1 MRSMKSDRLIAT
13 LLLLQARGRVTAA
26 DLAGSNETSV
36 ATARRDLEAL
46 SAAGVPVYPQPGR
59 GGGWQLVGGARTDLS
74 GLTAGEAQALFLLLG
89 TAVTSRPEA
98 RSALAKLLQAL
109 PATFRQDAATAAG
122 AVVVDPT
129 RWGFERAEADQADQA
144 SGDLLRRLQH
154 AAVAG
159 DVVQLEYRRR
169 DGAESVRDVDPLG
182 FVDKDGRWYL
192 VADGEHGR
200 RTYRLDRIIA
210 AVTTDRT
217 FVRPDVDLQAEW
229 AAIVGR
235 VEHQR
240 AAVHATVRTTLPVA
254 LVLHT
259 QFGAAYE
266 ELGMQGETVTLR
278 LGAHLPAALVEQL
291 AGWGDRVEV
300 VEPPEVRAGLA
311 RTGAALVALYRT
323 ESPCSQ
329 RL

>member
-1 MRSMKSDRLIAT
+1 MKSDRLIAT
-13 LLLLQARGRVTAA
+13 LLLLQARGRVTASE
-26 DLAGSNETSV
+26 LAGSNETSV

-89 TAVTSRPEA
+89 PAVTSRPEA

-122 AVVVDPT
+122 AVVVDPA
-129 RWGFERAEADQADQA
+129 RWGFEGAGADQA
-144 SGDLLRRLQH
+144 SDDLLRQLQH

-169 DGAESVRDVDPLG
+169 DGAESVRDVQPLG
-182 FVDKDGRWYL
+182 LVEKDGRWYL
-192 VADGEHGR
+192 VADGERGR

-217 FVRPDVDLQAEW
+217 FVRPDVDLQSEW
-229 AAIVGR
+229 AAIAGR

-240 AAVHATVRTTLPVA
+240 AAVHATVRTTRPVA
-254 LVLHT
+254 MVLHT

-266 ELGMQGETVTLR
+266 ELEMEGETRTLR
-278 LGAHLPAALVEQL
+278 LGAHLLAALVEQL
-291 AGWGDRVEV
+291 AGWGDRIEV
-300 VEPPEVRAGLA
+300 LEPPEVRAGLA

-323 ESPCSQ
+323 ESHCCQ